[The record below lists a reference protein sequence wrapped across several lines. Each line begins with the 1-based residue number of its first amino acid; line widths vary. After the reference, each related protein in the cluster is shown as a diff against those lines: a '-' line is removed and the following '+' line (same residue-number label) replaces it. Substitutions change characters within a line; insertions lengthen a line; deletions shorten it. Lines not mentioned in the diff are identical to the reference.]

1 MSASIEQTLLN
12 ALTQYQD
19 PFMGKDYVTSGC
31 VHTLEMISPAI
42 QLRIHLPYPC
52 QGQENFLK
60 AGLLEFLQKQ
70 MPQISTWEIFFSSKI
85 VPRVAAN
92 GIRPLG
98 GIKNIIA
105 VASGKG
111 GVGKS
116 TTAVNLAL
124 SLQVLGARVGLL
136 DADIYGPNLA
146 LMLGVVEGTRPQV
159 EAQKYLLP
167 LMAQGLQTMSM
178 SYVTTEDTP
187 IVWRG
192 PKASGAFKQLLG
204 TTLWKELDYLII
216 DMPPGTGDIQLT
228 LGLDIPVNG
237 AVIVTTP
244 QNMATQDAKKGIE
257 MFQKVNVPI
266 LGVIENMSTHI
277 CSQCG
282 HEEHIFG
289 EGGGESLAKKYQK
302 LFLGA
307 LPLLPSIRE
316 DCDQGLPTVARA
328 PDSDIAQRYLKIAAR
343 MSAAVAMIA
352 PELSL
357 PGIKLVSE

>member
-1 MSASIEQTLLN
+1 MTSVTKQTLLN
-12 ALTQYQD
+12 TLSHYPD
-19 PFMGKDYVTSGC
+19 PYLGKDYVACACIHS
-31 VHTLEMISPAI
+31 LEINDNSVKLD
-42 QLRIHLPYPC
+42 LRLPYPC
-52 QGQENFLK
+52 AGLESFLSTGLQNFLQEK
-60 AGLLEFLQKQ
+60 F
-70 MPQISTWEIFFSSKI
+70 PQITKWHLHFHSKI
-85 VPRVAAN
+85 VPRVAEN
-92 GIRPLG
+92 GIRPMG

-116 TTAVNLAL
+116 TTSVNLAL
-124 SLQVLGARVGLL
+124 ALQVLGAKVGLL

-146 LMLGVVEGTRPQV
+146 LMLGVAEGTRPEV
-159 EAQKYLLP
+159 EAQKYLIP
-167 LMAQGLQTMSM
+167 LKAQGLQSMSM

-228 LGLDIPVNG
+228 LGQDIPVNG

-257 MFQKVNVPI
+257 MFQKVKVPI
-266 LGVIENMSTHI
+266 LGVIENMSTHV
-277 CSQCG
+277 CSKCG

-289 EGGGESLAKKYQK
+289 EGGGETLAKKYQK
-302 LFLGA
+302 LFLGS
-307 LPLLPSIRE
+307 LPLVPVIRE
-316 DCDQGLPTVARA
+316 DCDKGLPTVARA
-328 PDSDIAQRYLKIAAR
+328 PESNIAKRYIEIAAKV
-343 MSAAVAMIA
+343 SAALALGA
-352 PELSL
+352 AELSQ
-357 PGIKLVSE
+357 PGIKVVSE

>member
-1 MSASIEQTLLN
+1 
-12 ALTQYQD
+12 
-19 PFMGKDYVTSGC
+19 MGADYVSRGC
-31 VHTLEMISPAI
+31 VHSAEVTDNSVKLDIK
-42 QLRIHLPYPC
+42 LPYPC
-52 QGQENFLK
+52 
-60 AGLLEFLQKQ
+60 AGLESFLRERLYTVLQNQ
-70 MPQISTWEIFFSSKI
+70 LPGISAWHVHFHSKI
-85 VPRVAAN
+85 VPRVAKN
-92 GIRPLG
+92 GIRPMG
-98 GIKNIIA
+98 GVKNIIA

-116 TTAVNLAL
+116 TTSVNLAL
-124 SLQVLGARVGLL
+124 ALQILGARVGLL

-146 LMLGVVEGTRPQV
+146 LMLGVAEGTRPQV
-159 EAQKYLLP
+159 EAQKYLIP

-228 LGLDIPVNG
+228 LGQDIPVNG

-266 LGVIENMSTHI
+266 LGIIENMSTHV
-277 CSQCG
+277 CSNCG
-282 HEEHIFG
+282 HEEAIFG
-289 EGGGESLAKKYQK
+289 EGGGEALANKYHK

-307 LPLLPSIRE
+307 LPLLPVIRE
-316 DCDQGLPTVARA
+316 DCDKGLPTVARA
-328 PDSDIAQRYLKIAAR
+328 PDSDISKRYVEIAAKVSATLAL
-343 MSAAVAMIA
+343 MSA
-352 PELSL
+352 ELSQ
-357 PGIKLVSE
+357 PGIKVVSD